1 MKAINVYVDEESTD
15 KVGAVVE
22 KLNGFDEIVATMVG
36 AKEIFV
42 AACGECTMLYAICI
56 LETEFKSELSIK
68 YVK

>member
-1 MKAINVYVDEESTD
+1 MRAINVYVDEESTD

-36 AKEIFV
+36 EKELFV
-42 AACGECTMLYAICI
+42 AAVGICAIKYAICI
-56 LETEFKSELSIK
+56 METEFEGELSVK